1 MTKERLKNYANLKE
15 EREQLRRQLDELEA
29 TLYYPRIQRLSDMPS
44 VPSKE
49 NTLELMVSR
58 HLELQSKYEAKI
70 AEMTAEM
77 LLIEDAIEKLEPTAR
92 MLLRYR
98 YLDGLKWE
106 EVCVRMNYSW
116 MQTHR
121 IHANALDQLTG
132 KPVKNGD

>member
-1 MTKERLKNYANLKE
+1 MRNYASLKE

-29 TLYYPRIQRLSDMPS
+29 TLYYPKIQRLNDMPS
-44 VPSKE
+44 SPSKE
-49 NTLELMVSR
+49 NTLELMVAR
-58 HLELQSKYEAKI
+58 HVELQERYEAKI
-70 AEMTAEM
+70 AEMTKEM
-77 LLIEDAIEKLEPTAR
+77 LLIDAAIDALDPTAR

-121 IHANALDQLTG
+121 IHANALNQLR
-132 KPVKNGD
+132 DIE

>member
-1 MTKERLKNYANLKE
+1 MTKDRLRNYASLKE

-29 TLYYPRIQRLSDMPS
+29 TLYYPKIQRLNDMPS
-44 VPSKE
+44 APSKE
-49 NTLELMVSR
+49 NTLELMVAR
-58 HLELQSKYEAKI
+58 HIELQERYEAKI
-70 AEMTAEM
+70 AEMTKEM
-77 LLIEDAIEKLEPTAR
+77 LLIEEAINALEPTAR

-121 IHANALDQLTG
+121 IHANALNQLSE
-132 KPVKNGD
+132 

>member
-1 MTKERLKNYANLKE
+1 MTKDRLRNYTTLKE

-29 TLYYPRIQRLSDMPS
+29 TLYYPKIQRLNGMPS
-44 VPSKE
+44 SPSKE
-49 NTLELMVSR
+49 STLELMVAR
-58 HLELQSKYEAKI
+58 HVELQERYEAKL
-70 AEMTAEM
+70 AEMTKEM
-77 LLIEDAIEKLEPTAR
+77 LLIEAAIDALDPTAR

-121 IHANALDQLTG
+121 IHANALNKLRE
-132 KPVKNGD
+132 VE

>member
-1 MTKERLKNYANLKE
+1 MRNYATLKE

-29 TLYYPRIQRLSDMPS
+29 TLYYPKIQRLNGMPS
-44 VPSKE
+44 SPSKE
-49 NTLELMVSR
+49 NTLELMVAR
-58 HLELQSKYEAKI
+58 HVELQERYEAKL
-70 AEMTAEM
+70 AEMTKEM
-77 LLIEDAIEKLEPTAR
+77 LLIEEAIDELEPTAR

-121 IHANALDQLTG
+121 IHANALNQLR
-132 KPVKNGD
+132 D

>member
-1 MTKERLKNYANLKE
+1 MTKDRLRNYASLKE

-29 TLYYPRIQRLSDMPS
+29 TLYYPKIQRLNDMPS
-44 VPSKE
+44 SPSKE
-49 NTLELMVSR
+49 NTLELMVAR
-58 HLELQSKYEAKI
+58 HIELQERYEAKI
-70 AEMTAEM
+70 TEMTKEM
-77 LLIEDAIEKLEPTAR
+77 LLIEEAIDALEPTAI

-121 IHANALDQLTG
+121 IHAAALNQLNAEKG
-132 KPVKNGD
+132 A

>member
-1 MTKERLKNYANLKE
+1 MRNYASLKE

-29 TLYYPRIQRLSDMPS
+29 TLYYPKIQRLNGMPS
-44 VPSKE
+44 APSKE
-49 NTLELMVSR
+49 NTLELMVAR
-58 HLELQSKYEAKI
+58 HVELQERYEAKI
-70 AEMTAEM
+70 AEMTKEM
-77 LLIEDAIEKLEPTAR
+77 LLIEAAIDALDPTAR

-121 IHANALDQLTG
+121 IHANALNQLRE
-132 KPVKNGD
+132 

>member
-1 MTKERLKNYANLKE
+1 MRNYASLKE

-29 TLYYPRIQRLSDMPS
+29 TLYYPKIQRLNGMPS
-44 VPSKE
+44 APSKE
-49 NTLELMVSR
+49 NTLELMVAR
-58 HLELQSKYEAKI
+58 HVELQERYEAKI
-70 AEMTAEM
+70 AEMTKEM
-77 LLIEDAIEKLEPTAR
+77 MLIEEAIDALEPTAR

-121 IHANALDQLTG
+121 IHANALNQLRE
-132 KPVKNGD
+132 

>member
-1 MTKERLKNYANLKE
+1 MTKEQLKNYVILKE

-29 TLYYPRIQRLSDMPS
+29 TLYYPKIQRLSDMPS
-44 VPSKE
+44 TPSKE
-49 NTLELMVSR
+49 NTLELMVAR
-58 HLELQSKYEAKI
+58 HLELQDKYEAKL

-77 LLIEDAIEKLEPTAR
+77 LRIEETIEKLDPTAR
-92 MLLRYR
+92 MLFRYR

-121 IHANALDQLTG
+121 IHANALNQL
-132 KPVKNGD
+132 KDY

>member
-1 MTKERLKNYANLKE
+1 MTKERLRNYANLKE

-29 TLYYPRIQRLSDMPS
+29 TLYYPKIQRLNGMPS
-44 VPSKE
+44 SPSKE
-49 NTLELMVSR
+49 NTLELMVAR
-58 HLELQSKYEAKI
+58 HVELQERYEAKL
-70 AEMTAEM
+70 AEMTKEM
-77 LLIEDAIEKLEPTAR
+77 LLIEEAIDALEPTAR

-121 IHANALDQLTG
+121 IHANALNQLR
-132 KPVKNGD
+132 D

>member
-1 MTKERLKNYANLKE
+1 MRNYANLKE

-29 TLYYPRIQRLSDMPS
+29 TLYYPKIQRLNGMPS
-44 VPSKE
+44 SPSKE
-49 NTLELMVSR
+49 NTLELMVAR
-58 HLELQSKYEAKI
+58 HVELQERYEAKL
-70 AEMTAEM
+70 AEMTKEM
-77 LLIEDAIEKLEPTAR
+77 LLIEEAIDALEPTAR

-121 IHANALDQLTG
+121 IHANALNQLR
-132 KPVKNGD
+132 D

>member
-1 MTKERLKNYANLKE
+1 MTKDRLRNYASLKE

-29 TLYYPRIQRLSDMPS
+29 TLYYPKIQRLNDMPS
-44 VPSKE
+44 SPSEE
-49 NTLELMVSR
+49 NTLELMVAR
-58 HLELQSKYEAKI
+58 HIELQERYEAKI
-70 AEMTAEM
+70 TEMTKEM
-77 LLIEDAIEKLEPTAR
+77 LLIEEAIDALEPTAR

-121 IHANALDQLTG
+121 IHANALNQLRE
-132 KPVKNGD
+132 

>member
-1 MTKERLKNYANLKE
+1 MTKDRLRNYASLKE

-29 TLYYPRIQRLSDMPS
+29 TLYYPKIQRLNGMPS
-44 VPSKE
+44 SPSKE
-49 NTLELMVSR
+49 NTLELMVAR
-58 HLELQSKYEAKI
+58 HVELQERYEAKI
-70 AEMTAEM
+70 AEMTKEM
-77 LLIEDAIEKLEPTAR
+77 LLIEAAIDALEPTAR

-121 IHANALDQLTG
+121 IHANALNQL
-132 KPVKNGD
+132 KE

>member
-1 MTKERLKNYANLKE
+1 MTKERLRNYATLKE

-29 TLYYPRIQRLSDMPS
+29 TLYYPKIQRLNGMPAA
-44 VPSKE
+44 PSHE
-49 NTLELMVSR
+49 NTLELMVAR
-58 HLELQSKYEAKI
+58 HVELQERYEAKI

-77 LLIEDAIEKLEPTAR
+77 LAIEEAIEVLDPTAR

-106 EVCVRMNYSW
+106 EVCVQMNYSW

-121 IHANALDQLTG
+121 IHAAALNQL
-132 KPVKNGD
+132 NL

>member
-1 MTKERLKNYANLKE
+1 MTKEQLKNYVILKE

-29 TLYYPRIQRLSDMPS
+29 TLYYPKIQRLSDMPS
-44 VPSKE
+44 TPSKE
-49 NTLELMVSR
+49 NTLELMVAR
-58 HLELQSKYEAKI
+58 HLELQDKYEAKL

-77 LLIEDAIEKLEPTAR
+77 LRIEEVIEKLDPTAR
-92 MLLRYR
+92 MLFRYR

-121 IHANALDQLTG
+121 IHANALNQL
-132 KPVKNGD
+132 KDY

>member
-29 TLYYPRIQRLSDMPS
+29 TLYYPKIQRLNGMPS
-44 VPSKE
+44 APSKE
-49 NTLELMVSR
+49 NTLELMVAR
-58 HLELQSKYEAKI
+58 HLELQDKYEAKI

-77 LLIEDAIEKLEPTAR
+77 LLIEEAIEALEPTAR

-121 IHANALDQLTG
+121 IHANALNQLRE
-132 KPVKNGD
+132 